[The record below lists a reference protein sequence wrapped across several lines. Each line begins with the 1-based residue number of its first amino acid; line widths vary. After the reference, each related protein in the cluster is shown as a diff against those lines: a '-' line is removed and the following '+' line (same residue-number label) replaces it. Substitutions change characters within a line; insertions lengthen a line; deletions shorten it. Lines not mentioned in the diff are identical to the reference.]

1 MQLRRRQRQRE
12 YKPCPFSLFCPQL
25 RLKIF
30 PIIHFHAHDDI
41 PDSDSHITLLFAS
54 RVPQNL
60 TDQIPLSLVHSA
72 AIILDRNT
80 QKLTVSFAADP
91 DMSAFLPAFKAMQ
104 NRIFHERLQGK
115 LGDRDLI
122 RLFGREIR
130 DQLDVAGAFHLID
143 SDKFPDIFDF
153 PGKGGS

>member
-1 MQLRRRQRQRE
+1 MNLN
-12 YKPCPFSLFCPQL
+12 
-25 RLKIF
+25 
-30 PIIHFHAHDDI
+30 
-41 PDSDSHITLLFAS
+41 PDGEMVEI
-54 RVPQNL
+54 R
-60 TDQIPLSLVHSA
+60 I
-72 AIILDRNT
+72 
-80 QKLTVSFAADP
+80 
-91 DMSAFLPAFKAMQ
+91 MQ

-153 PGKGGS
+153 PVKGGS

>member
-1 MQLRRRQRQRE
+1 MCIRDRI
-12 YKPCPFSLFCPQL
+12 C
-25 RLKIF
+25 
-30 PIIHFHAHDDI
+30 
-41 PDSDSHITLLFAS
+41 SDS
-54 RVPQNL
+54 VVCNGNL
-60 TDQIPLSLVHSA
+60 G
-72 AIILDRNT
+72 AIRLPVN
-80 QKLTVSFAADP
+80 LNP
-91 DMSAFLPAFKAMQ
+91 DGEMVEIRIMQ